1 VAPPAL
7 DLEDADWA
15 VESRL
20 RATAR
25 VRRGGGDARSPS
37 LAREGV
43 DWSRKIAVVL
53 TGDINDVV
61 DVSTGDIN
69 DVVDD
74 VLTGDARRGAEARAS
89 GAVFSSAEA
98 SEDSETSED
107 SESGLAVE
115 PRPKSGEARRREAGG
130 DAEAKQIG
138 TAFSS
143 LKSVVILG
151 RFAGVFLSVCS
162 MKTSSSSLLSSPSG
176 RMSSSSSSWREREG
190 GRKAPGGGT
199 SGRRKLAAKP
209 SKGESRGGND
219 EIMEVRKV
227 VVAGVDGGVTFSHF
241 QSPPERGVMVEKSKF
256 HRLCCSMF
264 KFCNSLVSQP
274 ETSPRFGRPNRHL
287 LQLRWVFAGRFETRW
302 RKRRFVGVDGANG

>member
-1 VAPPAL
+1 MAPPAL

-98 SEDSETSED
+98 SEASED

-138 TAFSS
+138 TAF
-143 LKSVVILG
+143 
-151 RFAGVFLSVCS
+151 C
-162 MKTSSSSLLSSPSG
+162 
-176 RMSSSSSSWREREG
+176 G
-190 GRKAPGGGT
+190 GEK
-199 SGRRKLAAKP
+199 RKL
-209 SKGESRGGND
+209 S
-219 EIMEVRKV
+219 
-227 VVAGVDGGVTFSHF
+227 
-241 QSPPERGVMVEKSKF
+241 
-256 HRLCCSMF
+256 
-264 KFCNSLVSQP
+264 
-274 ETSPRFGRPNRHL
+274 
-287 LQLRWVFAGRFETRW
+287 
-302 RKRRFVGVDGANG
+302 